1 MDKVSNTIP
10 ATVDEAVDQIVNH
23 LPFRERVVIAHIDK
37 SRKAILEQ
45 LYFLY
50 IKNKI
55 DEWSENTELI
65 KSCLELSRRKT
76 STNLIVE
83 EIILKELIR
92 RLQETHKLRVVI

>member
-1 MDKVSNTIP
+1 MDKKSNTLP
-10 ATVDEAVDQIVNH
+10 ATIDKAVDQIVNH
-23 LPFRERVVIAHIDK
+23 LPFRERVVIAHIDE
-37 SRKAILEQ
+37 SRKAILER

-55 DEWSENTELI
+55 DEWSGNTELI
-65 KSCLELSRRKT
+65 KSCLEFSGRKT

-92 RLQETHKLRVVI
+92 RLQETHKLRVVK